1 MSKNKYFWVDIF
13 FNIADFVAIGVLIF
27 IGIRGD
33 FSWWITMIVVSPI
46 ILQNFVRNYLGVN
59 IYSPKLS
66 KRHRK

>member
-1 MSKNKYFWVDIF
+1 MSKNKYFWVDIS

-27 IGIRGD
+27 FGIRGD

-59 IYSPKLS
+59 IYYPKLS